1 MNNILLRA
9 LPLFFTFFL
18 LVFMNGVGFAQD
30 ETGVHRRLEDAEK
43 WAGVFEKPEPDAR
56 QKPDELINS
65 KT

>member
-1 MNNILLRA
+1 MNNILSRA

-43 WAGVFEKPEPDAR
+43 WAGVFEKPEPDAW
-56 QKPDELINS
+56 QKPDELIHS
-65 KT
+65 HT